1 MTIYR
6 SFLAG
11 HAVCIQHNFTTLQEE
26 LPKTDHATTLLKNLL
41 DESNVSDIQRC
52 SGTIRQK
59 AKLLKIL
66 ILKGQDACKQFFD
79 EIKSETGMDR
89 EDLIEKMIKKNTD
102 VISRGNEIFQI
113 TNIEVLN
120 RYDDFNVCVYI
131 HMVQHVYD
139 VYDVTLFLLTYY

>member
-26 LPKTDHATTLLKNLL
+26 LPETDHATTMMEKLL

-52 SGTIRQK
+52 TGTIRQK

-66 ILKGQDACKQFFD
+66 ILKVQDACKQLFNV
-79 EIKSETGMDR
+79 IKSSLKR
-89 EDLIEKMIKKNTD
+89 EDLIQKMIRKNTD

-113 TNIEVLN
+113 TNIKVLN
-120 RYDDFNVCVYI
+120 RYDEFNLCIYI

-139 VYDVTLFLLTYY
+139 VPLVFFYLLLDYY

>member
-26 LPKTDHATTLLKNLL
+26 LPETDHATTMMENLL

-52 SGTIRQK
+52 SCTIRQK

-66 ILKGQDACKQFFD
+66 ILKGQDACKQLFTV
-79 EIKSETGMDR
+79 IQSSLKR
-89 EDLIEKMIKKNTD
+89 EDLIQKMIKKNTD
-102 VISRGNEIFQI
+102 VISKGNISD
-113 TNIEVLN
+113 N
-120 RYDDFNVCVYI
+120 
-131 HMVQHVYD
+131 QH
-139 VYDVTLFLLTYY
+139 